1 VTAVDVLYLC
11 HGRLEFTQASLPT
24 LIANTDWDMVNQF
37 VVYNDAA
44 APGDPTGDWVCEQIE
59 PIEQATFR
67 ATNLGSP
74 VSVMNHYIRRATGE
88 MFAKVDNDIIVPPD
102 WLIDLVDVMESDP
115 DLELLG
121 MQPDMAKG
129 VWEPGMP
136 RYQECSHIGGVGLM
150 RVSAFRGNDRSL
162 PTANGRFGFTEWQH
176 EYEPKRA
183 WIRPDLMTFELDRLP
198 VEPWKSIAD
207 DYKER
212 GLNRDWEPYPRE
224 MSRYWDWWT
233 PVPTEEDVLLP

>member
-1 VTAVDVLYLC
+1 MTAVDVLYLC
-11 HGRLEFTQASLPT
+11 HGRLEFTEATLPT

-44 APGDPTGDWVCEQIE
+44 EPGDPTTDFLCEQIE
-59 PIEQATFR
+59 PIAQSTLR

-74 VSVMNHYIRRATGE
+74 VAVMNHFIRRATGE
-88 MFAKVDNDIIVPPD
+88 MFAKVDNDIVVPPG
-102 WLIDLVDVMESDP
+102 WLDDLVEVMETDP

-121 MQPDMAKG
+121 MQPEMG
-129 VWEPGMP
+129 GIWQEGTP
-136 RYQECSHIGGVGLM
+136 RYKQCSHIGGVGLM
-150 RVSAFRGNDRSL
+150 RVSAFRGNHR
-162 PTANGRFGFTEWQH
+162 PPPIPNGRFGFTEWQH
-176 EYEPKRA
+176 QWTPKRA
-183 WIRPDLMTFELDRLP
+183 WIRPDLLVFALDQLP
-198 VEPWKSIAD
+198 VEPWRTITD

-233 PVPTEEDVLLP
+233 PQPTAEDVLVP